1 MQLRGVDGAKF
12 RKHVVPGDQLKL
24 VVTLGAT
31 RGPLVKASAV
41 AEVDGQTVVEAEL
54 LLAVQP
60 IAHIDPPR
68 RCRRPRSS
76 APAPSIG
83 AFAVV
88 GPHVRI
94 GRNCK
99 IGASSVIEGHTT
111 IGDGNEIFPYA
122 SIGLAP
128 QDLKYKGEPTRL
140 EIGSGNIFREF
151 VTIHRGTEGGGG
163 VTTIGDRNLFM
174 NYVHVAHDCHV
185 GNQTIFGPHAT
196 LGGHVAI
203 ADFVNVSAGSAVHQF
218 CRVGAYAF
226 IGGYSVIT
234 KDALPYGR
242 TVGSR
247 PARVFGLNLI
257 GLKRRGFADDTLKK
271 LRAAYRYLTQSKLN
285 TTQAIEPHRAGRVA
299 QVPGSRQPRRIHPHR
314 LTRRDPAPRREED
327 GRRPQKNDRWQ
338 IGLIAGNGRFPF
350 LVLDAARAMGH
361 EVVVIGIKE
370 EASKEIEEA
379 AARPPRADVHWV
391 SIGQLGTFLKIL
403 EDNKITQ
410 AVMAGQVKHVKIFGG
425 FMPDM
430 TAMSLMGK
438 LKGFNTDA
446 LIGAVADLMRE
457 RGVELVNSAKFL
469 EPLLA
474 GEGQLSDRAPNEA
487 ERKDLEFGYRMAD
500 TIAGLDIGQ
509 TIAVKHQAVVA
520 VEAMEGTDETIARA
534 GHLAGDGV
542 SDHQGGQAQP
552 GHAL

>member
-1 MQLRGVDGAKF
+1 MNSGHADLSAAAQGAKADILERLAHRFPSLLVDVVVEHEPGKRLVAFKNVTVNEDFFQGHFPHKPLMPAVLMIEALTQAAALLLLDEAGGRQGAGVQLRGVDGAKF
-12 RKHVVPGDQLKL
+12 RRHVIPGDQLKL
-24 VVTLGAT
+24 IVTLGAS
-31 RGPLVKASAV
+31 RGPLVRAAV
-41 AEVDGQTVVEAEL
+41 IAEVDGQTVVEAEL

-60 IAHIDPPR
+60 IALIDPLARVSPT
-68 RCRRPRSS
+68 
-76 APAPSIG
+76 AVIGAGTVVG

-99 IGASSVIEGHTT
+99 IGSSAVIEGHTT

-151 VTIHRGTEGGGG
+151 VTIHRGTDGGGG
-163 VTTIGDRNLFM
+163 VTAIGDRNLFM

-196 LGGHVAI
+196 LGGHVSI

-257 GLKRRGFADDTLKK
+257 GLKRRGLADDTLKK

-285 TTQAIEPHRAGRVA
+285 TSQAIGRI
-299 QVPGSRQPRRIHPHR
+299 S
-314 LTRRDPAPRREED
+314 ED
-327 GRRPQKNDRWQ
+327 ASLKCPEVDN
-338 IGLIAGNGRFPF
+338 
-350 LVLDAARAMGH
+350 LVEFIRT
-361 EVVVIGIKE
+361 
-370 EASKEIEEA
+370 AS
-379 AARPPRADVHWV
+379 
-391 SIGQLGTFLKIL
+391 
-403 EDNKITQ
+403 
-410 AVMAGQVKHVKIFGG
+410 
-425 FMPDM
+425 
-430 TAMSLMGK
+430 
-438 LKGFNTDA
+438 
-446 LIGAVADLMRE
+446 
-457 RGVELVNSAKFL
+457 RGVILRRGGKKTDDSA
-469 EPLLA
+469 E
-474 GEGQLSDRAPNEA
+474 E
-487 ERKDLEFGYRMAD
+487 
-500 TIAGLDIGQ
+500 
-509 TIAVKHQAVVA
+509 
-520 VEAMEGTDETIARA
+520 
-534 GHLAGDGV
+534 
-542 SDHQGGQAQP
+542 
-552 GHAL
+552 

>member
-1 MQLRGVDGAKF
+1 MDVLERFAHRFPSLLVDTVAEHEPGKRLVAFKNVTVNEEFFQGHFPHKPLMPAVLMIEALAQAATLLLLDPATPRGSDGGRGSDGLGVQLRGVDGAKF

-60 IAHIDPPR
+60 IAHIDPAAKVSPT
-68 RCRRPRSS
+68 
-76 APAPSIG
+76 AVVGAGTVVG

-99 IGASSVIEGHTT
+99 IGASSVIDGHTT

-271 LRAAYRYLTQSKLN
+271 LR
-285 TTQAIEPHRAGRVA
+285 V
-299 QVPGSRQPRRIHPHR
+299 R
-314 LTRRDPAPRREED
+314 LS
-327 GRRPQKNDRWQ
+327 
-338 IGLIAGNGRFPF
+338 L
-350 LVLDAARAMGH
+350 
-361 EVVVIGIKE
+361 
-370 EASKEIEEA
+370 
-379 AARPPRADVHWV
+379 
-391 SIGQLGTFLKIL
+391 
-403 EDNKITQ
+403 
-410 AVMAGQVKHVKIFGG
+410 
-425 FMPDM
+425 PD
-430 TAMSLMGK
+430 
-438 LKGFNTDA
+438 
-446 LIGAVADLMRE
+446 
-457 RGVELVNSAKFL
+457 
-469 EPLLA
+469 
-474 GEGQLSDRAPNEA
+474 
-487 ERKDLEFGYRMAD
+487 
-500 TIAGLDIGQ
+500 
-509 TIAVKHQAVVA
+509 A
-520 VEAMEGTDETIARA
+520 VEAQ
-534 GHLAGDGV
+534 HVAGDRAA
-542 SDHQGGQAQP
+542 SSRTRRSRARKSTTSSNSSAP
-552 GHAL
+552 PHAG